1 MVAQQQTQSHRGGF
15 GSPRFAQP
23 QRDPNA
29 PKPEPKE
36 TGHRI
41 WKLVHSYKVGEGFAN
56 TTAVAAIPGGCLVRT
71 CSRNARGC
79 AEALVFVPGA
89 KLADFAATGGAR

>member
-1 MVAQQQTQSHRGGF
+1 MVQPNYIQQRGPSVGGAARF
-15 GSPRFAQP
+15 TPR
-23 QRDPNA
+23 DNG

-36 TGHRI
+36 TGNRI
-41 WKLVHSYKVGEGFAN
+41 WKLVHSYKVGETFAN
-56 TTAVAAIPGGCLVRT
+56 TTAVAQLPGGCLVRT

-79 AEALVFVPGA
+79 AEALCFVPGA

>member
-1 MVAQQQTQSHRGGF
+1 MVAQQHNYRNSGGVCA
-15 GSPRFAQP
+15 PRFASP
-23 QRDPNA
+23 QRDNG

-36 TGHRI
+36 TGNRI
-41 WKLVHSYKVGEGFAN
+41 WRLVHSYKVGETFAN
-56 TTAVAAIPGGCLVRT
+56 TTAVAQLPGGCLVRT

-89 KLADFAATGGAR
+89 KLADFHAAGGAR